1 MSKTP
6 TLSVLM
12 PVYNGATYLA
22 QAIESIQAQT
32 VSDFEFIIVNDG
44 STDRTLE
51 ILWQFAK
58 ADGRIKILSRPNTG
72 IVGALNDGLA
82 VCRAE
87 FVARMD
93 ADDLALATRFAQQ
106 LAAMKQDP
114 QCIALGGAALFT
126 DPEGRPLKIYRP
138 TLTHASIEDELA
150 RGNGGALIHPT
161 VLFRRDALTAC
172 GGYRERYNYIE
183 DLDLYVRLLERGR
196 LANLPEVLLHY
207 RQHPHSINHVQG
219 NRTQQTAEIIAPLR
233 EKKGLDP
240 WTLPPEPSS
249 KPAGIADF
257 RRQWALDAAQNENY
271 DSAWANALQAVR
283 LAPFQKINWSC
294 LRYIHGLRCAAKKP
308 A

>member
-1 MSKTP
+1 MNTVP

-22 QAIESIQAQT
+22 QAIQSIQAQT
-32 VSDFEFIIVNDG
+32 VGNFELVVVNDG
-44 STDRTLE
+44 STDATLD
-51 ILWQFAK
+51 ILWRFAK
-58 ADGRIKILSRPNTG
+58 TDGRIKILTRSNTG

-82 VCRAE
+82 VCRAK

-93 ADDLALATRFAQQ
+93 ADDVAMDTRFAQQ
-106 LAAMKQDP
+106 LAAIGQEP
-114 QCIALGGAALFT
+114 HCVALGSAALFT

-138 TLTHASIEDELA
+138 PLAHASIEDELA

-207 RQHPHSINHVQG
+207 RQHPGSINHVQG
-219 NRTQQTAEIIAPLR
+219 NRTRQTAEIIAPLR
-233 EKKGLDP
+233 KKKGLDP
-240 WTLPPEPSS
+240 WTPPPEPRS
-249 KPAGIADF
+249 KPEGIADF

-283 LAPFQKINWSC
+283 LAPFKKINWSC
-294 LRYIHGLRCAAKKP
+294 LRYIHGLRRNLKKP

>member
-1 MSKTP
+1 MSTSVP
-6 TLSVLM
+6 ALSVLM
-12 PVYNGATYLA
+12 PVHNGATYLA
-22 QAIESIQAQT
+22 QAITSIQAQT
-32 VSDFEFIIVNDG
+32 VGDFEFIIVDDG
-44 STDRTLE
+44 STDSTLE
-51 ILWQFAK
+51 ILERFAK
-58 ADGRIKILSRPNTG
+58 ADARLRVLSRPNTG

-82 VCRAE
+82 LCRAE

-93 ADDLALATRFAQQ
+93 ADDIALATRFAQQ

-114 QCIALGGAALFT
+114 QCIALGAAALFT

-161 VLFRRDALTAC
+161 VVFRRDALTAC

-183 DLDLYVRLLERGR
+183 DLDLYVRLLDRGR

-207 RQHPHSINHVQG
+207 RQHPQSVNHVLG
-219 NRTQQTAEIIAPLR
+219 SRTRQTAEIIAPLR
-233 EKKGLDP
+233 ERKGLP
-240 WTLPPEPSS
+240 LWTP
-249 KPAGIADF
+249 KPDARTRPARLADF
-257 RRQWALDAAQNENY
+257 RRQWALDAAENENY
-271 DSAWANALQAVR
+271 DSAWANALQAVW

-294 LRYIHGLRCAAKKP
+294 LRYIHSVRSTKQP